1 MWLAAVFVV
10 CQVLASVHM
19 YIVYTLCTY
28 VKAHKDACM
37 YMHTYRMHLHFYS
50 NVYILT
56 CIVHIHIY
64 LYIQHM
70 DIHTYIMYY
79 VASCFFLRF
88 FVVFVFVLIENLNAV
103 ECGLHCCCYCHARSR
118 SLLHVLFTA
127 AFGQRVVVCF
137 VFVLLPKLAN

>member
-1 MWLAAVFVV
+1 
-10 CQVLASVHM
+10 M
-19 YIVYTLCTY
+19 YICKGTQR
-28 VKAHKDACM
+28 CM
-37 YMHTYRMHLHFYS
+37 YVHAYISYAFTFLQQC
-50 NVYILT
+50 VYINMH
-56 CIVHIHIY
+56 CSYIY

-79 VASCFFLRF
+79 VASCFFLRV